1 MIPHSENRLTCK
13 DKNAIYKGFKNVY
26 EGEMQKCV
34 KNNVVESFVF
44 SLQCS
49 LAHLKQTLCLSF
61 YVVRS
66 SIPSS
71 AAWLLIDRLF
81 SAKNMKIFY
90 SLTSAIAE

>member
-49 LAHLKQTLCLSF
+49 LAHLKTQSNYFVFVFLCSEVFNTFLC
-61 YVVRS
+61 
-66 SIPSS
+66 
-71 AAWLLIDRLF
+71 
-81 SAKNMKIFY
+81 
-90 SLTSAIAE
+90 SLATHW